1 MRPEA
6 KGGRN
11 IFWRPHPPPPLSQG
25 LDDRPP
31 TPFPYLKVWIREGG
45 GGGSGSATVT
55 FCVRVFKPQTNDFS
69 TKLLYNSNIY
79 SRVSQHE
86 PFFLSKVI

>member
-11 IFWRPHPPPPLSQG
+11 IFWRPHPPPYLRVWMTAP
-25 LDDRPP
+25 PP

-45 GGGSGSATVT
+45 GGGLDP
-55 FCVRVFKPQTNDFS
+55 R
-69 TKLLYNSNIY
+69 L
-79 SRVSQHE
+79 
-86 PFFLSKVI
+86 

>member
-11 IFWRPHPPPPLSQG
+11 IFWRPHPPPLSQG

-45 GGGSGSATVT
+45 GGGGLD
-55 FCVRVFKPQTNDFS
+55 P
-69 TKLLYNSNIY
+69 LL
-79 SRVSQHE
+79 
-86 PFFLSKVI
+86 